1 MIATLKQGQAV
12 RAEQFEE
19 TTVCFTAISDFA
31 DIAAQSNPLE
41 VGSIP
46 CTTSSSHPPP
56 FFSKLWWFNESGGSR
71 GHSLVIVHYFDTGK
85 LWLRKWFGR

>member
-41 VGSIP
+41 VGSTV
-46 CTTSSSHPPP
+46 CSWLSTSIL
-56 FFSKLWWFNESGGSR
+56 FKTMEA
-71 GHSLVIVHYFDTGK
+71 
-85 LWLRKWFGR
+85 